1 MRTNL
6 TELMLELEMHWL
18 LEVLVLKYDNATY
31 TETY

>member
-1 MRTNL
+1 MRTNS

-18 LEVLVLKYDNATY
+18 LKVLVLKHNNATY